1 MPNGRV
7 IGLSKIP
14 RIIDTYARRLQ
25 IQERLTEEV
34 AQALEKI
41 VRPHGV
47 AVVLEATH
55 FCMGTRGV
63 QKPSASTTTTCLLGD
78 MQSNFDLKQ
87 EFLAHISRK

>member
-1 MPNGRV
+1 MPNGQV
-7 IGLSKIP
+7 IGLSKIA
-14 RIIDTYARRLQ
+14 RIIETYAQRLQ

-41 VRPHGV
+41 VQPRGV

-55 FCMGTRGV
+55 LCMGMRGV

-78 MQSNFDLKQ
+78 MQSNSELKQ
-87 EFLAHISRK
+87 EFLAHIGRK